1 MLSSQNQKISSS
13 KRSPQSKKQKSYLGP
28 LWLFECSV
36 IARFLSAQDK
46 LTAAVLLNHAW
57 YELATKN
64 FAWPRFPWLR
74 ENYSLLGYSS
84 FILKFIHLTGIE
96 GVQFPGDCLNPPF
109 VELLS
114 TSDSLHLTDIT
125 MPSTLETI
133 FNADNLLPKLQVLQ
147 VKMDLVKKAEDSRR
161 FSLLLEP
168 QVQAKLINLK
178 ELKIQL
184 IRNRFTGALS

>member
-1 MLSSQNQKISSS
+1 M
-13 KRSPQSKKQKSYLGP
+13 
-28 LWLFECSV
+28 
-36 IARFLSAQDK
+36 
-46 LTAAVLLNHAW
+46 
-57 YELATKN
+57 
-64 FAWPRFPWLR
+64 
-74 ENYSLLGYSS
+74 
-84 FILKFIHLTGIE
+84 
-96 GVQFPGDCLNPPF
+96 NPPF

-133 FNADNLLPKLQVLQ
+133 FNADNLLPKLKVLQ
-147 VKMDLVKKAEDSRR
+147 VKMDRVKKAEDSRR